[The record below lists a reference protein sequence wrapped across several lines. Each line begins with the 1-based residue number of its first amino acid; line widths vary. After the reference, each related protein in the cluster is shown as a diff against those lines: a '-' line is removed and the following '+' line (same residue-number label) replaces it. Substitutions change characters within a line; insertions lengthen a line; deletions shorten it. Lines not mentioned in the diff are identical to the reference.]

1 MSKSFQSTRKVALER
16 ANHECAFCGVTNE
29 QHEQDTG
36 KGLDVHHVLPR
47 SAGGS
52 DKPSNLLAVC
62 RGCHKTLEHSQGAA
76 MKELSETNEP
86 QRKEL
91 ENQIED
97 FSERNAELHRH
108 LDGLL
113 ERVQELERRN
123 RDVDYYKKLLDVLS
137 VDGEIVSKMVGT
149 KVYSTTDSEK
159 AIEQYKEWGSS
170 IERTRLFVKE
180 SDLERKIDGIRERLE
195 YIEKWGY
202 KDD

>member
-62 RGCHKTLEHSQGAA
+62 RKCHKTLEHSQGAA
-76 MKELSETNEP
+76 MKEIAQKDENETEI
-86 QRKEL
+86 KEK
-91 ENQIED
+91 
-97 FSERNAELHRH
+97 F
-108 LDGLL
+108 
-113 ERVQELERRN
+113 ERVVSDRDALLDDYHNLISRVHELERRN
-123 RDVDYYKKLLDVLS
+123 RDVNYYKKLLDVLS
-137 VDGEIVSKMVGT
+137 VDGEIVSEMVGT
-149 KVYSTTDSEK
+149 NVYSTTDSEK

-170 IERTRLFVKE
+170 IERTRLSVTE
-180 SDLERKIDGIRERLE
+180 SDVERNIDSIKERLE
-195 YIEKWGY
+195 YIERRGY
-202 KDD
+202 KND

>member
-62 RGCHKTLEHSQGAA
+62 RKCHKTLEHSQGAA
-76 MKELSETNEP
+76 MKEIAQKDENETEI
-86 QRKEL
+86 KEK
-91 ENQIED
+91 
-97 FSERNAELHRH
+97 F
-108 LDGLL
+108 
-113 ERVQELERRN
+113 ERVASDRDALLDDYDDLISRVHELERRN
-123 RDVDYYKKLLDVLS
+123 RDVSYYKKLLDVLS
-137 VDGEIVSKMVGT
+137 VDGEIVSEMVGT
-149 KVYSTTDSEK
+149 NVYSTTDSEK

-170 IERTRLFVKE
+170 IERTRLYVTE
-180 SDLERKIDGIRERLE
+180 SDVDRNIDNIKERLE
-195 YIEKWGY
+195 YIERRGY
-202 KDD
+202 KND

>member
-62 RGCHKTLEHSQGAA
+62 RKCHKTLEHSQGAA
-76 MKELSETNEP
+76 MKEIAQKDENETEI
-86 QRKEL
+86 KEK
-91 ENQIED
+91 
-97 FSERNAELHRH
+97 F
-108 LDGLL
+108 
-113 ERVQELERRN
+113 ERVVSDRDALLDDYHNLISRVHELERRN
-123 RDVDYYKKLLDVLS
+123 RDVNYYKKLLDVLS
-137 VDGEIVSKMVGT
+137 VDGEIVSEMVGT
-149 KVYSTTDSEK
+149 NVYSTTDSEK

-170 IERTRLFVKE
+170 IERTRLYVTE
-180 SDLERKIDGIRERLE
+180 SDVDRNIDSIKERLE
-195 YIEKWGY
+195 YIERRGY
-202 KDD
+202 KND